1 MLILNIKRKLK
12 SLFLEFLNIPIDQGN
27 EDVVRGWRTVSKSL
41 VAQYYKVGLLI
52 MVSAVAAIF
61 EGATMALLGLAIS
74 TFVHGDSSWINRIP
88 ESLQSNV
95 NTFVESIK
103 DNLKLLLK
111 EKFRI
116 THSTLE
122 FEHHLDS
129 SCEENS

>member
-74 TFVHGDSSWINRIP
+74 TFVHGDASWINRIP
-88 ESLQSNV
+88 ESLQGNV
-95 NTFVESIK
+95 NNFVESIGR
-103 DNLKLLLK
+103 DAFFLVLVSAAVIAQILK
-111 EKFRI
+111 
-116 THSTLE
+116 S
-122 FEHHLDS
+122 
-129 SCEENS
+129 